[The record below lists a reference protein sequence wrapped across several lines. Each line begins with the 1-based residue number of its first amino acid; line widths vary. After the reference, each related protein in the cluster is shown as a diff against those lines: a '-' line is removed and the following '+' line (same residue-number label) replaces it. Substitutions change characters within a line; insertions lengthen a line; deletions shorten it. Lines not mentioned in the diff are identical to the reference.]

1 MYITT
6 FNFVFTSTN
15 KPVGNVLIIVD
26 VLENVLD
33 GKLSVQN
40 DYLSAPLRH
49 KEVNCSS
56 AWTEVLTG
64 EPLLQLENT
73 LLETEHLCIIDMHSD
88 TELKNIII
96 LKCFVTSF
104 WSIMAAILIL
114 SAIIDPNCGFIT
126 YHVSLFYNS
135 LCKSIEIRGGGGVG
149 GHGNNLC
156 KISSTFQN
164 SLNIQLWLYYSL
176 CFESICKWPPFWILE
191 VFWILYQL
199 L

>member
-40 DYLSAPLRH
+40 DYLGAPLRH

-56 AWTEVLTG
+56 AWTEVHTG

-114 SAIIDPNCGFIT
+114 SAIIDPDCGFIT

-135 LCKSIEIRGGGGVG
+135 LCKSIEIRGGGRG
-149 GHGNNLC
+149 GMAT
-156 KISSTFQN
+156 TFVK
-164 SLNIQLWLYYSL
+164 YH
-176 CFESICKWPPFWILE
+176 
-191 VFWILYQL
+191 L
-199 L
+199 LFRIV

>member
-56 AWTEVLTG
+56 A
-64 EPLLQLENT
+64 
-73 LLETEHLCIIDMHSD
+73 
-88 TELKNIII
+88 
-96 LKCFVTSF
+96 
-104 WSIMAAILIL
+104 
-114 SAIIDPNCGFIT
+114 
-126 YHVSLFYNS
+126 
-135 LCKSIEIRGGGGVG
+135 
-149 GHGNNLC
+149 
-156 KISSTFQN
+156 
-164 SLNIQLWLYYSL
+164 
-176 CFESICKWPPFWILE
+176 
-191 VFWILYQL
+191 
-199 L
+199 